1 MNLDLSGYTF
11 KDDLLP
17 QLAHCLMHVL
27 IADFTE
33 LSRSGE
39 ERLGSAISDDFY
51 FSFVDLF
58 LESVGINFILIAL
71 SSLISFS
78 LETIP
83 CLRERSIESAH
94 NCSCSQILSLV
105 HPVADDNM
113 MPSRSGQ
120 EGLRSLLRLPSWC
133 RLSIPL
139 LKLRSA
145 CDEEAG
151 SFLVCRVRA
160 CIRLHN

>member
-1 MNLDLSGYTF
+1 LNLDLCWDAF
-11 KDDLLP
+11 EDDLLP

-71 SSLISFS
+71 SSLISFG
-78 LETIP
+78 LETIS
-83 CLRERSIESAH
+83 CLRERSIKAAH
-94 NCSCSQILSLV
+94 NCSCSQICSLV
-105 HPVADDNM
+105 HPVADGNM
-113 MPSRSGQ
+113 MPSWSG
-120 EGLRSLLRLPSWC
+120 
-133 RLSIPL
+133 
-139 LKLRSA
+139 
-145 CDEEAG
+145 
-151 SFLVCRVRA
+151 
-160 CIRLHN
+160 